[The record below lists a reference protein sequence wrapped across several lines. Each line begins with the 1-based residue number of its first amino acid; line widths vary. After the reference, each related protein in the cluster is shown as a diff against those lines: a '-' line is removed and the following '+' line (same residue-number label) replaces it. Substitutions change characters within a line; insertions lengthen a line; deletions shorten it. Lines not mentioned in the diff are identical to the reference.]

1 MPRFMD
7 IHEGFVGVTQEQ
19 FDEAH
24 QADVAIQGAEGVSYD
39 QAWLDPETGTAF
51 CLVTGPSRE
60 AVMRVHARAGHP
72 TDQVFELPIAAS

>member
-24 QADVAIQGAEGVSYD
+24 QADVAIQ
-39 QAWLDPETGTAF
+39 
-51 CLVTGPSRE
+51 
-60 AVMRVHARAGHP
+60 ARRRA
-72 TDQVFELPIAAS
+72 